1 MSRWLSAVLNGIRW
15 FAPTALRLL
24 LAFMLTNNG
33 WRWLHRPDGVAYL
46 TDAVT
51 TLLDRGQTVG
61 VYRPFLTDVV
71 LPNAEVFA
79 FLVSWGEFLS
89 GLSLALGLASRLGA
103 AVAAFQFLNY
113 GLMGGFLSVFFH
125 GILIAMLAVTVIGK
139 SGRKFGIDRWLHA
152 RRQIPFL
159 W

>member
-1 MSRWLSAVLNGIRW
+1 MGI
-15 FAPTALRLL
+15 
-24 LAFMLTNNG
+24 
-33 WRWLHRPDGVAYL
+33 
-46 TDAVT
+46 
-51 TLLDRGQTVG
+51 
-61 VYRPFLTDVV
+61 YRPFLTDVV
-71 LPNAEVFA
+71 LPNVAVFA

-113 GLMGGFLSVFFH
+113 GLMGGFASGSVYLH

-139 SGRKFGIDRWLHA
+139 SGRRFGIDRWLHA
-152 RRQIPFL
+152 RWQIPFL